1 MREKSLRSNLRKRLL
16 ILRKKLERTASFPRK
31 LFLGI
36 SPRRLILPPN
46 SLRAAPAGAASKP
59 LLPPTKN
66 HEVQFGG
73 VCWKKSELIL
83 NKIPT
88 DCRPAGGR
96 TKTEC
101 SGGQKGRGLGGRNF
115 CPPSLSPPLFSPPQF
130 FVFRFAKCAAKECC
144 PCPSLPYAGNNKE
157 LPFWFTLLLNFDII
171 YIVVDNYLHYT
182 ILIN

>member
-1 MREKSLRSNLRKRLL
+1 MPRGEAPRQLLRQIK
-16 ILRKKLERTASFPRK
+16 
-31 LFLGI
+31 
-36 SPRRLILPPN
+36 
-46 SLRAAPAGAASKP
+46 
-59 LLPPTKN
+59 
-66 HEVQFGG
+66 FGG

-130 FVFRFAKCAAKECC
+130 FVPTKLARRPNLFYRIKQFVIIISHCIFIRRFIQ
-144 PCPSLPYAGNNKE
+144 NI
-157 LPFWFTLLLNFDII
+157 FFVF
-171 YIVVDNYLHYT
+171 
-182 ILIN
+182 